1 MTYAPGFYAA
11 RLPRDGNFSRCLALA
26 RRHGDYEPGEKT
38 WHIAVAVPGAASAGV
53 LEELAGLG
61 AVITECADQEEPS

>member
-1 MTYAPGFYAA
+1 MSYGPGFYAA

-26 RRHGDYEPGEKT
+26 RRHGDYRPEEKA
-38 WHIAVAVPGAASAGV
+38 WHITVAVPGAASADV

-61 AVITECADQEEPS
+61 AVITREDP

>member
-11 RLPRDGNFSRCLALA
+11 RLPRDGRFGRCLALA
-26 RRHGDYEPGEKT
+26 RRHGDYEPEERA
-38 WHIAVAVPGAASAGV
+38 WHIAVAVPQDASAGV

-61 AVITECADQEEPS
+61 AVITECTDQENTA